1 VPTGASIEDFSL
13 MLNEL
18 ITMTLNSKEN
28 ERAVIHCSAGIGR
41 TGTTAVLA
49 HLMINIASQVNSG
62 VKDPKLSV
70 FSVVRRLRE

>member
-1 VPTGASIEDFSL
+1 MPTGASIEDFSL